1 MLKIYMMIFIIGLIG
16 SIGYGAYATWN
27 HMQAKIEI
35 LTANNAKLEGAVQTQ
50 KDTIGALESD
60 IQAVNTEL
68 NAVNKQMTRT
78 RTRNK
83 ILAKKL
89 ESLDLGL
96 LGVEKPDVAERII
109 NRGTVNAGRC
119 FELMSGAPLSEKER
133 DAENGKAFNR
143 ECPWLFDTLVDPERL
158 QQLEEASRNSRD

>member
-1 MLKIYMMIFIIGLIG
+1 MLKIYMMIFIVGLIG

-143 ECPWLFDTLVDPERL
+143 ECPWLFDTLVIPNRVQQPE
-158 QQLEEASRNSRD
+158 ETTP

>member
-1 MLKIYMMIFIIGLIG
+1 MMIFIVGLIS

-60 IQAVNTEL
+60 IQAVNAEL
-68 NAVNKQMTRT
+68 GTLNKEMTRT

-96 LGVEKPDVAERII
+96 LGVEKPEVAERII

-143 ECPWLFDTLVDPERL
+143 ECPWLFDTLVVSNRV
-158 QQLEEASRNSRD
+158 Q

>member
-1 MLKIYMMIFIIGLIG
+1 
-16 SIGYGAYATWN
+16 
-27 HMQAKIEI
+27 
-35 LTANNAKLEGAVQTQ
+35 
-50 KDTIGALESD
+50 
-60 IQAVNTEL
+60 
-68 NAVNKQMTRT
+68 MTRT

-96 LGVEKPDVAERII
+96 LGVEKPEVAERII

-143 ECPWLFDTLVDPERL
+143 ECPWLFDTLVIPNRVQQPE
-158 QQLEEASRNSRD
+158 ETTP

>member
-1 MLKIYMMIFIIGLIG
+1 MLKIYMMIFIVGLIS

-60 IQAVNTEL
+60 IQAVNAEL
-68 NAVNKQMTRT
+68 GTLNKEMTRT

-96 LGVEKPDVAERII
+96 LGVEKPEVAERII

-143 ECPWLFDTLVDPERL
+143 ECPWLFDTLVVSNRV
-158 QQLEEASRNSRD
+158 Q

>member
-1 MLKIYMMIFIIGLIG
+1 
-16 SIGYGAYATWN
+16 
-27 HMQAKIEI
+27 
-35 LTANNAKLEGAVQTQ
+35 
-50 KDTIGALESD
+50 
-60 IQAVNTEL
+60 
-68 NAVNKQMTRT
+68 MTRT

-96 LGVEKPDVAERII
+96 LGAEKPDVVERLI
-109 NRGTVNAGRC
+109 NRGTANALRC

-133 DAENGKAFNR
+133 EAENGKAFNR

-158 QQLEEASRNSRD
+158 QQLEETSRNSRD